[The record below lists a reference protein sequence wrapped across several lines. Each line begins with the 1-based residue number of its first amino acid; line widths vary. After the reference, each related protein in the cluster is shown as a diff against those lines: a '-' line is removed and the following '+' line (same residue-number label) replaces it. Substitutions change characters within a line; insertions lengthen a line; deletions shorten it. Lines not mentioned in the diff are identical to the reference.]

1 MRMNNLDLSKE
12 RAAAGQ
18 RYLSRIREAA
28 QHLER
33 AGAADCGKQA
43 DDLAPDFALAAPS
56 GSFVGLSD
64 QLRSGPVVISFYRG
78 EWCPFCEAELA
89 ALLAAQP
96 AMAAL
101 GATLLLISPEPPSQ
115 ALVAKVA
122 AHGRRVR
129 LLHDR
134 MLGVALRYGLVY
146 LVPDK
151 LREYYLDKDFDLT
164 RLDSGSWLLP
174 LPADFI
180 VRPDG
185 RIELAY
191 VDADFSVRLDPKSLV
206 QTLSRLQN

>member
-1 MRMNNLDLSKE
+1 MDSLDLSKE

-18 RYLSRIREAA
+18 RYLSSIREAA

-33 AGAADCGKQA
+33 AGAVARVKQA
-43 DDLAPDFALAAPS
+43 RDFAPDFALATPS
-56 GSFVGLSD
+56 GSLVGLSD
-64 QLRSGPVVISFYRG
+64 ELRSGPVVISFYRG

-101 GATLLLISPEPPSQ
+101 GATLLLISPEPPSK
-115 ALVAKVA
+115 ALIAKVA
-122 AHGRRVR
+122 AQGRRVR

-134 MLGVALRYGLVY
+134 MLGVALQYGLVY
-146 LVPDK
+146 LTPDV
-151 LREYYLDKDFDLT
+151 LREYYLNKDFDLT
-164 RLDSGSWLLP
+164 KLNSGSWLLP

-180 VRPDG
+180 VSADG

-191 VDADFSVRLDPKSLV
+191 VDADFTVRLDPKSLV
-206 QTLSRLQN
+206 QALSRLQN